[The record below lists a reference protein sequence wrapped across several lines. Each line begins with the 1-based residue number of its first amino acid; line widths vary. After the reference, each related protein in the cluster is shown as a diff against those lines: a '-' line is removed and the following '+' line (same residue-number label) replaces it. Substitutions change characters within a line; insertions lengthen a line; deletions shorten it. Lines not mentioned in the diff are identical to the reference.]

1 MTPRLR
7 DEAVDLSSGA
17 PPPSTQ
23 AADRAAEAADQRA
36 RRRGALQ
43 ETLAP
48 GVGVLVAVLF
58 WWLITGVL
66 APAGSMLSE
75 FGPVQAWNSLW
86 RMVGDGSVLAN
97 AAASVWRLFA
107 GLALAVLSGVLLGVA
122 IGARHLVELAS
133 RPVVMFLRMISPLS
147 WAPVAIGLFG
157 VGDAPVIALVFATAV
172 WPIVLS
178 TADGVRRIDP
188 DHLRVARL
196 LDATAWERT
205 RSVAWPSMQPAV
217 LSGVRLAI
225 GIGWVVLVP
234 AEMLGVT
241 SGLGYEILNAK
252 DQLAYSDIAALIL
265 VIGVLGYAI
274 DSQARWLLRTRRQR
288 REARAGRAAR

>member
-1 MTPRLR
+1 MTPRLS
-7 DEAVDLSSGA
+7 VDARRAGKEPA
-17 PPPSTQ
+17 DDTH
-23 AADRAAEAADQRA
+23 AADVAAHAATARA
-36 RRRGALQ
+36 RRKSTIQEVTAPWAGIVIAL
-43 ETLAP
+43 L
-48 GVGVLVAVLF
+48 G
-58 WWLITGVL
+58 WWFITDVL
-66 APAGSMLSE
+66 APAGSMLAQ
-75 FGPVQAWNSLW
+75 FGPARAFDSLL
-86 RMVGDGSVLAN
+86 RMIGDGSVLGN

-107 GLALAVLSGVLLGVA
+107 GLALATGAGVLLGVV
-122 IGARHLVELAS
+122 IGARHLVDLAS

-147 WAPVAIGLFG
+147 WAPVAIGVFG

-196 LDATAWERT
+196 LDATAWEQI

-217 LSGVRLAI
+217 LSGIRLAI

-241 SGLGYEILNAK
+241 SGLGYEILNAR

-274 DSQARWLLRTRRQR
+274 DSQTRWLLRTRRQR
-288 REARAGRAAR
+288 RQDRLA